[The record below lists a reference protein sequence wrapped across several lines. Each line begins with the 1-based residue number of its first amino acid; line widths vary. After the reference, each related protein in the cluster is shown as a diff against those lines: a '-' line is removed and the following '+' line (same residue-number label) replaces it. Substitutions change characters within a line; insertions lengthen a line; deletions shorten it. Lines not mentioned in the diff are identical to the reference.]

1 MKPARIAGAVTAFAA
16 ASLPVLLPS
25 AALADPAGDLRK
37 DISLVRSFCSP
48 FTQKVTGLN
57 GETVQEGS
65 GSVCVSKEKSSFRVE
80 TKTPDENLVVSDG
93 KSVWSYDPFMQQVTI
108 ASFSEIAGS
117 SPLGLI
123 ASDSPEVWKK
133 YSVKRVSGGYELS
146 TAEGGDRFELFV
158 GGGSI
163 AGFEIVSR
171 DGRKNS
177 YKLGAA
183 GPLATGTEF
192 SFEIPK
198 GTEVDDRRGK

>member
-1 MKPARIAGAVTAFAA
+1 MKPARIAGVFTVIAA
-16 ASLPVLLPS
+16 AALPVLLPS

-37 DISLVRSFCSP
+37 EIAAVKSFCAP
-48 FTQKVTGLN
+48 FTQKVTGLK

-65 GSVCVSKEKSSFRVE
+65 GSVCVLKEKSSFRVE

-123 ASDSPEVWKK
+123 ASDSPEVWGK
-133 YSVKRVSGGYELS
+133 YKVKHVAGGYELS
-146 TAEGGDRFELFV
+146 GAEGGDSFVLTV

-163 AGFEIVSR
+163 SGFEIVSR

-177 YKLGAA
+177 YKHGSAGPVAA
-183 GPLATGTEF
+183 GTGF

-198 GTEVDDRRGK
+198 GTEVDDRRSR

>member
-1 MKPARIAGAVTAFAA
+1 MKPARIRSALAVLTAA
-16 ASLPVLLPS
+16 LPALLFPS
-25 AALADPAGDLRK
+25 AAAADPAGDLRK
-37 DISLVRSFCSP
+37 DISLVKSFCSP

-133 YSVKRVSGGYELS
+133 YQVRHVKGGYELS
-146 TAEGGDRFELFV
+146 TADGGDRFELSV
-158 GGGSI
+158 SGGSI
-163 AGFEIVSR
+163 AGFSIVSR
-171 DGRKNS
+171 DGRRNS
-177 YKLGAA
+177 YRLGAA
-183 GPLATGTEF
+183 GPLAAGTDF